1 VSVESLPN
9 FTPPARQRWESIPT
23 EIRQRLLSNVCSGHC
38 RHETTITKFSGTIKR
53 GNLLLVG
60 ACACAARLT
69 PSTEGRLSRA
79 RLRQQACLEDVD
91 TRTPRGLDRATLARL
106 GTGTWLR
113 EHHNVLITGP
123 AGVGKSYLACA
134 LAQQACRLGFSAR
147 YLRLPRL
154 LEELAIARA
163 DGSYA
168 KQLRRLAKIDVLVID
183 DWALAPLGVD
193 GRRDL
198 LEILDD
204 RYQLRSTL
212 VTSQL
217 PVDQW
222 HAYIGE
228 ATLADAILDRLIHAS
243 YRIALKGDSMRRKN
257 APNLTEPANPTR

>member
-1 VSVESLPN
+1 MLRHPTVSRLQTLRLPGMAQALDEQLQQPDIDQLG
-9 FTPPARQRWESIPT
+9 FDE
-23 EIRQRLLSNVCSGHC
+23 RLG
-38 RHETTITKFSGTIKR
+38 
-53 GNLLLVG
+53 LLVD
-60 ACACAARLT
+60 REVTHRENRVLQ
-69 PSTEGRLSRA
+69 GRLSRA

-91 TRTPRGLDRATLARL
+91 TRTPRGLDRALLARL
-106 GTGTWLR
+106 ATGQWLC

-154 LEELAIARA
+154 LEDLAMARA

-168 KQLRRLAKIDVLVID
+168 RQLRQLAKVDVLVID
-183 DWALAPLGVD
+183 DWALVPLAAD

-204 RYQLRSTL
+204 RYQRRSTL

-222 HAYIGE
+222 HATIGD
-228 ATLADAILDRLIHAS
+228 ATLADAILDRLIHTS
-243 YRIALKGDSMRRKN
+243 YRIALKGDSLRKRN
-257 APNLTEPANPTR
+257 APTLTETSDPKR

>member
-1 VSVESLPN
+1 MLRHPTVSRLQTLRLPGMAQALEEQLTQPDIDQLG
-9 FTPPARQRWESIPT
+9 FE
-23 EIRQRLLSNVCSGHC
+23 ERLG
-38 RHETTITKFSGTIKR
+38 
-53 GNLLLVG
+53 LLVDRE
-60 ACACAARLT
+60 ATHRENRVLQ
-69 PSTEGRLSRA
+69 GRLSRA

-91 TRTPRGLDRATLARL
+91 TRTQRGLDRATLARL

-228 ATLADAILDRLIHAS
+228 ATLADAILDRLIHTS

-257 APNLTEPANPTR
+257 APSLTEPVSPTR

>member
-1 VSVESLPN
+1 MLRHPTVSRLQTLRLPGMAQALEEQITQPDIDQLG
-9 FTPPARQRWESIPT
+9 FE
-23 EIRQRLLSNVCSGHC
+23 ERLG
-38 RHETTITKFSGTIKR
+38 
-53 GNLLLVG
+53 LLVD
-60 ACACAARLT
+60 REVTHRENRVLQ
-69 PSTEGRLSRA
+69 GRLSRA

-257 APNLTEPANPTR
+257 APNLTEPGDPNR

>member
-1 VSVESLPN
+1 MLRHPTVSRLQTLRLPGMAQALEEQLTQPDIDQLG
-9 FTPPARQRWESIPT
+9 FE
-23 EIRQRLLSNVCSGHC
+23 ERLG
-38 RHETTITKFSGTIKR
+38 
-53 GNLLLVG
+53 LLVD
-60 ACACAARLT
+60 REVTHRENRVLQ
-69 PSTEGRLSRA
+69 GRLSRA

-113 EHHNVLITGP
+113 QHHNVLITGP

-257 APNLTEPANPTR
+257 APNLTEPTNPNP

>member
-1 VSVESLPN
+1 MLRHPTVSRLQTLRLPGMAQALEEQLTQPDIDQLG
-9 FTPPARQRWESIPT
+9 FE
-23 EIRQRLLSNVCSGHC
+23 ERLG
-38 RHETTITKFSGTIKR
+38 
-53 GNLLLVG
+53 LLVD
-60 ACACAARLT
+60 REVTHRENRVLQ
-69 PSTEGRLSRA
+69 GRLSRA

-106 GTGTWLR
+106 GTGQWLR

-168 KQLRRLAKIDVLVID
+168 KLLRRLAKVDVLVID

-228 ATLADAILDRLIHAS
+228 ATLADAILDRLIHTS

-257 APNLTEPANPTR
+257 APNLTEPGSPNR

>member
-1 VSVESLPN
+1 MLRHPTVSRLQTMRLPGMAQALEEQLTQPDIDQLG
-9 FTPPARQRWESIPT
+9 FE
-23 EIRQRLLSNVCSGHC
+23 ERLG
-38 RHETTITKFSGTIKR
+38 
-53 GNLLLVG
+53 LLVD
-60 ACACAARLT
+60 REVTHRDNRVLQ
-69 PSTEGRLSRA
+69 GRLSRA

-106 GTGTWLR
+106 GTGQWLR

-134 LAQQACRLGFSAR
+134 LAHQACRLGFSAR

-163 DGSYA
+163 DGSYT
-168 KQLRRLAKIDVLVID
+168 QLLRRLAKIDVLVID

-204 RYQLRSTL
+204 RYQTRSTL

-228 ATLADAILDRLIHAS
+228 PTLADAMLDRLIHAS
-243 YRIALKGDSMRRKN
+243 YRIALKGDSMRRMS
-257 APNLTEPANPTR
+257 APNLTEQTTPSR

>member
-1 VSVESLPN
+1 MLRHPTVSRLQTLRLPGMAQALEEQLTQPDIDQLG
-9 FTPPARQRWESIPT
+9 FE
-23 EIRQRLLSNVCSGHC
+23 ERLG
-38 RHETTITKFSGTIKR
+38 
-53 GNLLLVG
+53 LLVD
-60 ACACAARLT
+60 REVTHRENRVLQ
-69 PSTEGRLSRA
+69 GRLSRA

-168 KQLRRLAKIDVLVID
+168 KLLRRLAKVDVLVID

-257 APNLTEPANPTR
+257 APNLTEPGSPNR

>member
-1 VSVESLPN
+1 ML
-9 FTPPARQRWESIPT
+9 Q
-23 EIRQRLLSNVCSGHC
+23 
-38 RHETTITKFSGTIKR
+38 
-53 GNLLLVG
+53 
-60 ACACAARLT
+60 
-69 PSTEGRLSRA
+69 GRLSRA

-91 TRTPRGLDRATLARL
+91 TRTPRGLDRALLARL
-106 GTGTWLR
+106 ATGHWLR

-154 LEELAIARA
+154 LEDLALARA

-168 KQLRRLAKIDVLVID
+168 RHLRQLAKIDALVID
-183 DWALAPLGVD
+183 DWALVPLAAD

-204 RYQLRSTL
+204 RYQRRSTL

-222 HAYIGE
+222 HATIGD
-228 ATLADAILDRLIHAS
+228 ATLADAILDRLIHTS
-243 YRIALKGDSMRRKN
+243 YRIALKGDSLRKRN
-257 APNLTEPANPTR
+257 APTLTEPSAPNR

>member
-1 VSVESLPN
+1 MLRHPTVSRLQTVRLPGMAQALEEQLAQPDIDQLG
-9 FTPPARQRWESIPT
+9 FE
-23 EIRQRLLSNVCSGHC
+23 ERLG
-38 RHETTITKFSGTIKR
+38 
-53 GNLLLVG
+53 LLVD
-60 ACACAARLT
+60 REVTHRENRVLQ
-69 PSTEGRLSRA
+69 GRLSRA

-163 DGSYA
+163 DGSYT
-168 KQLRRLAKIDVLVID
+168 KLLRRLAKVDVLVID

-243 YRIALKGDSMRRKN
+243 YRIALKGDSLRRKS
-257 APNLTEPANPTR
+257 APNLTEPGSPNR

>member
-1 VSVESLPN
+1 MLRHPTVSRLQTLRLPGMAQALEEQLTQPDIDQLG
-9 FTPPARQRWESIPT
+9 FE
-23 EIRQRLLSNVCSGHC
+23 ERLG
-38 RHETTITKFSGTIKR
+38 
-53 GNLLLVG
+53 LLVD
-60 ACACAARLT
+60 REVTHRENRVLQ
-69 PSTEGRLSRA
+69 GRLSRA

-168 KQLRRLAKIDVLVID
+168 KLLRRLAKIDVLVID

-257 APNLTEPANPTR
+257 APNLTEPGTPNR

>member
-1 VSVESLPN
+1 MLRHPTVSRLQTVRLPGMAQALEEQLAQPDIDQLG
-9 FTPPARQRWESIPT
+9 FE
-23 EIRQRLLSNVCSGHC
+23 ERLG
-38 RHETTITKFSGTIKR
+38 
-53 GNLLLVG
+53 LLVD
-60 ACACAARLT
+60 REVTHRENRVLQ
-69 PSTEGRLSRA
+69 GRLSRA

-163 DGSYA
+163 DGSYT
-168 KQLRRLAKIDVLVID
+168 KLLRRLAKVDVLVID

-257 APNLTEPANPTR
+257 APNLTEPGDPNRYDLGPVPRTPG

>member
-1 VSVESLPN
+1 MLRHPTVSRLQTLRLPGMAQALEEQLTQPDIDQLG
-9 FTPPARQRWESIPT
+9 FE
-23 EIRQRLLSNVCSGHC
+23 ERLG
-38 RHETTITKFSGTIKR
+38 
-53 GNLLLVG
+53 LLVD
-60 ACACAARLT
+60 REVTHRENRVLQ
-69 PSTEGRLSRA
+69 GRLSRA

-106 GTGTWLR
+106 ATGTWLR

-168 KQLRRLAKIDVLVID
+168 KLLRRLAKVDVLVID

-257 APNLTEPANPTR
+257 APNLTEPGSPNR

>member
-1 VSVESLPN
+1 MLRHPTVS
-9 FTPPARQRWESIPT
+9 
-23 EIRQRLLSNVCSGHC
+23 RLQTLRLAGMAQALDEQLQQPDIDQLGFDE
-38 RHETTITKFSGTIKR
+38 RLG
-53 GNLLLVG
+53 LLVD
-60 ACACAARLT
+60 REVTHRENRVLQ
-69 PSTEGRLSRA
+69 GRLSRA

-91 TRTPRGLDRATLARL
+91 TRTPRGLDRALLARL
-106 GTGTWLR
+106 ATGHWLR

-123 AGVGKSYLACA
+123 SGVGKSYLACA

-154 LEELAIARA
+154 LEDLALARA

-168 KQLRRLAKIDVLVID
+168 RQLRQLAKVDTLVID
-183 DWALAPLGVD
+183 DWALVPLAAD

-204 RYQLRSTL
+204 RYQRRSTL

-222 HAYIGE
+222 HATIGD
-228 ATLADAILDRLIHAS
+228 ATLADAILDRLIHTS
-243 YRIALKGDSMRRKN
+243 YRIALKGDSLRKRN
-257 APNLTEPANPTR
+257 APTLTEPSAPNR